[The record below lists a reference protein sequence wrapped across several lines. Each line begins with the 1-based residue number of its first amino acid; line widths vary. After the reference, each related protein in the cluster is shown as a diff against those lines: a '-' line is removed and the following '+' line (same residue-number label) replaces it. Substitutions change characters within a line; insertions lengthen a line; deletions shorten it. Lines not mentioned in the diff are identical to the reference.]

1 MPDALALYE
10 PGQSRR
16 QRLLT
21 RLGTSRT
28 VTLGAGSR
36 PVAMKGL
43 VSVSAGALGGMMLAQ
58 PFDAVTFVAPLY
70 GLVLG
75 TMVGAAT
82 WTALRRRRATTVV
95 VDDWRPQLEAIG
107 RILANADRI
116 GQPFAS
122 PAALRVALHSALW
135 HAVQAMGQPGDFD
148 VLFAFNEQLAA
159 LRRATEATLLE
170 LESPS
175 IEARKAAVS
184 ERLAAAV
191 SELQTIPTL
200 TGPAGATDNESG

>member
-1 MPDALALYE
+1 
-10 PGQSRR
+10 
-16 QRLLT
+16 
-21 RLGTSRT
+21 
-28 VTLGAGSR
+28 
-36 PVAMKGL
+36 MKAL
-43 VSVSAGALGGMMLAQ
+43 VSVSIGAVGGMMLAQ
-58 PFDAVTFVAPLY
+58 PFDVVTFLAPVY
-70 GLVLG
+70 GLVAG
-75 TMVGAAT
+75 TTAGATGWAIV
-82 WTALRRRRATTVV
+82 RRRRATVIV

-159 LRRATEATLLE
+159 LRRTTEATLVE
-170 LESPS
+170 LESPL

-191 SELQTIPTL
+191 SEIQMHPTL
-200 TGPAGATDNESG
+200 IGPTRTSDDDR